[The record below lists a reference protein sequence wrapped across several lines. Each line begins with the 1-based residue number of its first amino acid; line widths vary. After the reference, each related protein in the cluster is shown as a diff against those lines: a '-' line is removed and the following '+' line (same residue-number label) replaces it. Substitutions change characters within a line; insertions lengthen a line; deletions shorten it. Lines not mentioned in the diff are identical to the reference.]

1 MPTRIQM
8 RRDTAANWAAENPTL
23 ASGEWGFETDTG
35 QIKIGDGVSNWAAL
49 LYVAPPDAPS
59 DGGTYARE
67 DGAWVDV
74 AQAANLQLRRGTEAE
89 RVQITPLEGEP
100 IYATDSKKF
109 YIGDGLI
116 PGGNEIVGAG
126 AGGAVGQQL
135 NPPGVFRGLT
145 MKASGN
151 IVIQVG
157 STTNYTAVRWWDG
170 SVQIGTGS
178 WPIYTSVFS
187 KAVPSTGN
195 WSKSA
200 PKEIFAWS
208 CVSAT
213 DATKSG
219 NITRLNMSST
229 PFEEI
234 GVTNLPNLISLGC
247 GNTGI
252 TSLTLRNVPSLTDL
266 TAGNNALT
274 SLDLSDVPI
283 LATMYVNNNSLTS
296 LDVSAAP
303 ALQVINCGDNPA
315 LAYLNLGAK
324 PTLYSLDANSTA
336 LSSLTYSSLPA
347 LKLLSWT
354 NSSSFISLAAL
365 FPNGVPPLLE
375 SLYLNN
381 NNITS
386 IDVSGLTAL
395 TRLHLEDNALTSLD
409 VSGLTNLE
417 ELFVQYNALTSLR
430 AVGVG
435 QQFGGYAYPSFSWF
449 DYGVDTSQNNLS
461 AAALNQFYTDLVAG
475 NGVINVSGN
484 PGTTTDNPSIATA
497 KGHTIYGS

>member
-1 MPTRIQM
+1 MPTQIQM
-8 RRDTAANWAAENPTL
+8 RRDTAANWAAANPTL

-35 QIKIGDGVSNWAAL
+35 RIKIGDGVSNWVAL

-145 MKASGN
+145 MRATGN
-151 IVIQVG
+151 VG
-157 STTNYTAVRWWDG
+157 ISIKSSTTHSAVRWWDG
-170 SVQIGTGS
+170 SVQIGTS
-178 WPIYTSVFS
+178 TSQFNFS

-219 NITRLNMSST
+219 DILNVNTAQT
-229 PFEEI
+229 PYVEI
-234 GVTNLPNLISLGC
+234 GVTNLPALTTLNC
-247 GNTGI
+247 GDTGI
-252 TSLTLRNVPSLTDL
+252 TSLTLRNVPLLDTLFCSR
-266 TAGNNALT
+266 NALT
-274 SLDLSDVPI
+274 EIDLSDVPSIAI
-283 LATMYVNNNSLTS
+283 LYLDSNSLTS

-303 ALQVINCGDNPA
+303 LLQLLGVHNNPA
-315 LAYLNLGAK
+315 LSYLNLGDK
-324 PTLYSLDANSTA
+324 PVMWNLSALNTA
-336 LSSLTYSSLPA
+336 LSSLTYSNLPA
-347 LKLLSWT
+347 LVSAELGST
-354 NSSSFISLAAL
+354 PFISVAAF
-365 FPNGVPPLLE
+365 FPNGVPPLLQR
-375 SLYLNN
+375 LNLSD

-386 IDVSGLTAL
+386 FDTSGLTAL
-395 TRLHLEDNALTSLD
+395 TELRLQNNSLTSLD

-417 ELFVQYNALTSLR
+417 KLFVQNNALTSLR

-435 QQFGGYAYPSFSWF
+435 QQLGGRAFPFPNYA
-449 DYGVDTSQNNLS
+449 VDISQNNLS
-461 AAALNQFYTDLVAG
+461 AAALDQFYTDLVSG
-475 NGVINVSGN
+475 NGVITVSGN

-497 KGHTIYGS
+497 KGHSIYGS